1 MRASIIIP
9 VWNGADVLA
18 GCLDSIREQADDHL
32 LEVICVDN
40 DSQDASAA
48 LLADRYP
55 EVRLLRQRVNLGFAG
70 GVNAGLAAAR
80 GDLLILLNQD
90 CIVQPGWLAALSQ
103 AMEAAPD
110 LGVAGCTLSRPD
122 GDLDHVGAEIRRP
135 EGYGQHLA
143 QVGAGELVE
152 ADFVSGAAMAISR
165 RAMEAIGPFD
175 EGFYPG
181 YYEDADYCY
190 RARRRGFT
198 VACVA
203 RARVVHLAH
212 SAAWQQ
218 DTVRYQA
225 DHCLARYRFVA
236 KHFDGREK
244 AAFFAAEGRAI
255 EEEEYLD
262 RAIGRAL
269 AARDLLRGIPD
280 LLQRR
285 HLDLDVPAL
294 PADRRQLQVGFARL
308 RHQGQA
314 AAGRL
319 ALVGLVPPPLEAWQ
333 EEVNHLRDTLAELL
347 PSAPAGVAGAQAVHE
362 AELRRL
368 EERETE
374 ILRRL
379 YPLGFSPGGQGTR
392 LKQVGYR
399 LRRLWQALTGLDEV
413 LHGELQ
419 AVRAA
424 RREWMHRRERAY
436 AARMQ
441 LLETLTRQNE
451 QLCRY
456 HQERLERR
464 LKLLEALIDYDHR

>member
-110 LGVAGCTLSRPD
+110 LGVAGCTLSRP
-122 GDLDHVGAEIRRP
+122 
-135 EGYGQHLA
+135 
-143 QVGAGELVE
+143 
-152 ADFVSGAAMAISR
+152 AMSISR

-333 EEVNHLRDTLAELL
+333 EEV
-347 PSAPAGVAGAQAVHE
+347 
-362 AELRRL
+362 
-368 EERETE
+368 
-374 ILRRL
+374 
-379 YPLGFSPGGQGTR
+379 
-392 LKQVGYR
+392 
-399 LRRLWQALTGLDEV
+399 
-413 LHGELQ
+413 
-419 AVRAA
+419 
-424 RREWMHRRERAY
+424 
-436 AARMQ
+436 
-441 LLETLTRQNE
+441 
-451 QLCRY
+451 
-456 HQERLERR
+456 
-464 LKLLEALIDYDHR
+464 